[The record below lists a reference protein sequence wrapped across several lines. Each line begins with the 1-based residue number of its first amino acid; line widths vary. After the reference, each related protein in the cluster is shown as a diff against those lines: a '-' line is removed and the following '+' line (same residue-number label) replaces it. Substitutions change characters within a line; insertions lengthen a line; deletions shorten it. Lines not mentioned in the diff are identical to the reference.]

1 MNDCTK
7 CKFYKNYRCELKDH
21 EPFTN
26 SSQEKIVGK
35 VLKNGIYEDYIEFEE
50 NRFFPV
56 TKALEYQNVE

>member
-35 VLKNGIYEDYIEFEE
+35 VLKNGIYEDCCDFEDG
-50 NRFFPV
+50 RIMDIFGFFIGR
-56 TKALEYQNVE
+56 K